1 MAEYNG
7 SDRARQDTVGAIGQ
21 VEYCGSDRT
30 R

>member
-7 SDRARQDTVGAIGQ
+7 SDRTRKDTAGAIGQ